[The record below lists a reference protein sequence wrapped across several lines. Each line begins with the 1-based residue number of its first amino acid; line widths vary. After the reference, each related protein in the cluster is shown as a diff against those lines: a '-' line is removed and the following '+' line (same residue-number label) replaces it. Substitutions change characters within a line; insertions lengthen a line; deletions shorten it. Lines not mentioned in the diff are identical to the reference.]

1 MLFVYI
7 GRNLSYQNGWVL
19 NYQLLLVHSTI
30 LTISAST
37 GKIIVHV
44 AVLLVTSVA
53 KETKVQ
59 IMNIIIHTGI
69 FSNID
74 N

>member
-1 MLFVYI
+1 M
-7 GRNLSYQNGWVL
+7 
-19 NYQLLLVHSTI
+19 LLVHSTI

-59 IMNIIIHTGI
+59 IINIIIHTGI
-69 FSNID
+69 FSNIA